1 MERLN
6 GLFKRAG
13 IKHIVSVDDCFMQ
26 DVDEGI
32 LQIQDH
38 MATHLETAISFL
50 RKNGEDILADT
61 LERLPE
67 EDRSDYIEEV
77 CRNLADNVVLQY
89 SDQYLAKKL
98 SAEKTAMLSFL
109 DALKESGCIETY
121 FTLNS
126 HLEAQEF
133 YENLNSKIPDLQ
145 NNKVLWM
152 IDKDLT
158 VSGGSPDGGI
168 DLIRNFL
175 SINKNKS
182 IFALTSAQLGGLND
196 ENFRHSIS
204 ETLQP
209 YQSLQA
215 CVVNK
220 DTILEKKYEE
230 LYQQISNGI
239 RHNSSGNILQYI
251 SGMFKAATDSA
262 NTSVNTLGNDTVY
275 RVFFESGKAEG
286 ISPMDVFRRLLLII
300 LKDDIIKNMAL
311 KFDDIAKL
319 VYEYRQICE
328 WCDYEALDKSDY
340 AIIRK
345 ARTSECYDEYINQR
359 YMPVSSGDIF
369 IVNKEP
375 FFVIGQ
381 ACDLTIRD
389 DGSRKNQCATLAR
402 ILPESQNNSQAK
414 YPLMYYRE
422 GPEWCI
428 DFNDIITIDFNVL
441 DLCTLNSDGSAR
453 MSREFS
459 LSDVEFRYP
468 ESVFRKLKQVVAYNL
483 SIIEKYD
490 EAEKLYKNCEISFV
504 DLCESIRSIFQDNSI
519 LVKPSF
525 RNGDIEYN
533 IRREKRIAETITDDI
548 IKQYSDHLARKAL
561 DYDFAKEYQ
570 YMVFEILYPFDLKK
584 LGLSEGQIKALEI
597 PGFSHYKNKKM
608 KDDDL
613 KKQVVSRFSDEFR
626 QMVFHKGQCP
636 SGTVCKCD
644 TKKRTITVCESH
656 IPVEINGERIYRVFD
671 CNNDKISISVPMHL
685 IPGLKNKQ
693 NTTYQCEDGTKIVV
707 SNNRIK
713 FVLNDNCALVFFND
727 QLLKHQIQLVFD
739 TSQNNLQLQ
748 ITCVE

>member
-26 DVDEGI
+26 EVDEG
-32 LQIQDH
+32 LLRIQDH
-38 MATHLETAISFL
+38 MATHLKTAICFL
-50 RKNGEDILADT
+50 RENGEDIFADT
-61 LERLPE
+61 LEKLPE
-67 EDRSDYIEEV
+67 EDKNDYIEEI
-77 CRNLADNVVLQY
+77 CKNLADEAIRQY
-89 SDQYLAKKL
+89 SDQHLTKKL

-109 DALKESGCIETY
+109 NELKNSGCIESY
-121 FTLNS
+121 FALNS
-126 HLEAQEF
+126 HSEAQQF
-133 YENLNSKIPDLQ
+133 YDDMSSRIPDLSS
-145 NNKVLWM
+145 NTVLWM

-168 DLIRNFL
+168 DLIKNFL
-175 SINKNKS
+175 TINKYKS
-182 IFALTSAQLGGLND
+182 VFALTSAQLGGLND
-196 ENFRHSIS
+196 ENFRHSIL

-220 DTILEKKYEE
+220 DTILEKKFEE

-251 SGMFKAATDSA
+251 SDMFKAATNSA
-262 NTSVNTLGNDTVY
+262 NTSVNALGNDTVY

-300 LKDDIIKNMAL
+300 LKDDIIKNMAE
-311 KFDDIAKL
+311 KYDDIAKL

-328 WCDYEALDKSDY
+328 WCDYEALNKSDY

-359 YMPVSSGDIF
+359 YMPVSSGDVF
-369 IVNKEP
+369 IVNNEP

-414 YPLMYYRE
+414 YPLAYYRE
-422 GPEWCI
+422 GSEWCI
-428 DFNDIITIDFNVL
+428 NFNDTITIDFNVL
-441 DLCTLNSDGSAR
+441 DLCTLNSDGFAR
-453 MSREFS
+453 LSREFS
-459 LSDVEFRYP
+459 LSDVEFRYT
-468 ESVFRKLKQVVAYNL
+468 ESVLRKLKQVVAYNL
-483 SIIEKYD
+483 SIIKKYD
-490 EAEKLYKNCEISFV
+490 EAEQLYKNHDISFI
-504 DLCESIRSIFQDNSI
+504 DLCDSIRNIFQDNSV

-525 RNGDIEYN
+525 SNGDIEYN
-533 IRREKRIAETITDDI
+533 IRREKRVAETITDDI

-570 YMVFEILYPFDLKK
+570 YMVFKILYPFDLKR
-584 LGLSEGQIKALEI
+584 LGLSEGQLKALEI
-597 PGFSHYKNKKM
+597 PGFSYYKNKKM
-608 KDDDL
+608 KEDDL
-613 KKQVVSRFSDEFR
+613 KKQVASSFSDEYR
-626 QMVFHKGQCP
+626 QMGLHKGQCP
-636 SGTVCKCD
+636 TGTVCKCD
-644 TKKRTITVCESH
+644 TKKKTITVLESY
-656 IPVEINGERIYRVFD
+656 IPVKINGERVYSVF
-671 CNNDKISISVPMHL
+671 NYSSDKISITIPMHF

-693 NTTYQCEDGTKIVV
+693 NMTYQCEDGTKIVV
-707 SNNRIK
+707 SNSGIK
-713 FVLNDNCALVFFND
+713 FVLNDDCALTFFND
-727 QLLKHQIQLVFD
+727 QLLEHQVQLVFD

-748 ITCVE
+748 ITCIE